1 MPQNKPKL
9 TALLLSLFVLPGLGH
24 MHLKKKKEGY
34 IIIALV
40 AAIIFVLSLFFVQE
54 YKTQIHTIRSS
65 YSFLEVMWEGIK
77 KTWEATQTS
86 NLLGL
91 EAFGIIW
98 LAAAL
103 DLLRR

>member
-1 MPQNKPKL
+1 MPPTKSKL

-24 MHLKKKKEGY
+24 LHLDKKKQGY

-40 AAIIFVLSLFFVQE
+40 AAIIFVMSLFFIQE
-54 YKTQIHTIRSS
+54 YKTQIHTVSSS

-86 NLLGL
+86 SLLGL
-91 EAFGIIW
+91 EALGIIW
-98 LAAAL
+98 LASAL